1 MEAIDKFLAYI
12 GVFTRLKDRLEMK
25 IKQLIIALSFV
36 LIY

>member
-1 MEAIDKFLAYI
+1 MEAIDEFLAYI
-12 GVFTRLKDRLEMK
+12 GVFTRLKGRLEMK